1 MPEKFTLAGVQM
13 DPFLMDKEAN
23 LARMIDSV
31 EQAVAKQSRLVV
43 FPECAL
49 TGYCFESLQ
58 EALPYA
64 ETIPGPST
72 ERLAGVCRKA
82 QVYLV
87 LGMLEK
93 DGDRCF
99 NAAALIGPEGVVG
112 KYRKVPSALS
122 GRGPVRGLRRS
133 RFRGPPDPPGRI
145 GLNICYDGSFPESAR
160 TLALN
165 GADVIL
171 LPTNWPTGAEAFA
184 EFLVNARGLENHVF
198 SVAVNRVGRER
209 GFRFI
214 GRSRIANP
222 SGRTLA
228 LASPDGGGNHLRRNR
243 SLGRPRQTHHPGSG
257 QTPRSTASRTAG
269 PSTTA
274 RSWKRPTRIE
284 GLAGCYW
291 LTPSMCL
298 AGRPPCRADYSRKNG
313 RSLMKMNHEWT
324 PINTNR
330 PEDR

>member
-13 DPFLMDKEAN
+13 DPCLMDKEAN

-31 EQAVAKQSRLVV
+31 EQAVAKQSGLVV

-112 KYRKVPSALS
+112 KYRKVHLPFLGVDRFVDS
-122 GRGPVRGLRRS
+122 GDLGFEVHQTRL
-133 RFRGPPDPPGRI
+133 GRI

-165 GADVIL
+165 GADMIL
-171 LPTNWPTGAEAFA
+171 LPTNWPKGAEEFA

-214 GRSRIANP
+214 GRSRIVNP

-228 LASPDGGGNHLRRNR
+228 LASPDGEEIIYAEIDPSAARDKHITRVPGKHQINRFKDRRPQYY
-243 SLGRPRQTHHPGSG
+243 GKIVE
-257 QTPRSTASRTAG
+257 TPD
-269 PSTTA
+269 P
-274 RSWKRPTRIE
+274 
-284 GLAGCYW
+284 
-291 LTPSMCL
+291 
-298 AGRPPCRADYSRKNG
+298 D
-313 RSLMKMNHEWT
+313 
-324 PINTNR
+324 
-330 PEDR
+330 

>member
-112 KYRKVPSALS
+112 KYRKVHLPFLGVDRFVDS
-122 GRGPVRGLRRS
+122 GDLGFEVHQTRL
-133 RFRGPPDPPGRI
+133 GRI

-160 TLALN
+160 TMALN

-198 SVAVNRVGRER
+198 SVAVNRVGKER

-214 GRSRIANP
+214 GRSRIVNP

-228 LASPDGGGNHLRRNR
+228 LASPDGEEIIYAEID
-243 SLGRPRQTHHPGSG
+243 P
-257 QTPRSTASRTAG
+257 STARDKHITRVPG
-269 PSTTA
+269 KHQIN
-274 RSWKRPTRIE
+274 RFKDRRPQYYGKIVE
-284 GLAGCYW
+284 A
-291 LTPSMCL
+291 PD
-298 AGRPPCRADYSRKNG
+298 PD
-313 RSLMKMNHEWT
+313 
-324 PINTNR
+324 
-330 PEDR
+330 

>member
-112 KYRKVPSALS
+112 KYRKVHLPFLGVDRFVDS
-122 GRGPVRGLRRS
+122 GDLGFEVHQTRL
-133 RFRGPPDPPGRI
+133 GRI

-228 LASPDGGGNHLRRNR
+228 LASPDGEEIIFAEIDPSAARDKHITRVPGKHQINRFKDRRPQYY
-243 SLGRPRQTHHPGSG
+243 GKIVEAPDP
-257 QTPRSTASRTAG
+257 
-269 PSTTA
+269 
-274 RSWKRPTRIE
+274 
-284 GLAGCYW
+284 
-291 LTPSMCL
+291 
-298 AGRPPCRADYSRKNG
+298 D
-313 RSLMKMNHEWT
+313 
-324 PINTNR
+324 
-330 PEDR
+330 

>member
-1 MPEKFTLAGVQM
+1 M
-13 DPFLMDKEAN
+13 
-23 LARMIDSV
+23 
-31 EQAVAKQSRLVV
+31 
-43 FPECAL
+43 
-49 TGYCFESLQ
+49 Q

-93 DGDRCF
+93 DGDLCF

-112 KYRKVPSALS
+112 KYRKVHLPFLGVDRFVNS
-122 GRGPVRGLRRS
+122 GDLGFEVHQTRL
-133 RFRGPPDPPGRI
+133 GRI

-165 GADVIL
+165 GADMIL
-171 LPTNWPTGAEAFA
+171 LPTNWPTGAEEFA

-214 GRSRIANP
+214 GRSRIVNP

-228 LASPDGGGNHLRRNR
+228 LASPDGEEIIFAEIDPSAARDKHITRVPGKHQINRFKDRRPQFY
-243 SLGRPRQTHHPGSG
+243 GKIVEAPDP
-257 QTPRSTASRTAG
+257 
-269 PSTTA
+269 
-274 RSWKRPTRIE
+274 
-284 GLAGCYW
+284 
-291 LTPSMCL
+291 
-298 AGRPPCRADYSRKNG
+298 D
-313 RSLMKMNHEWT
+313 
-324 PINTNR
+324 
-330 PEDR
+330 

>member
-72 ERLAGVCRKA
+72 ERLAGVCLKA

-112 KYRKVPSALS
+112 KYRKVHLPFLGVDRFVDS
-122 GRGPVRGLRRS
+122 GDLGFEVHQTRL
-133 RFRGPPDPPGRI
+133 GRI

-160 TLALN
+160 TMALN

-198 SVAVNRVGRER
+198 SVAVNRVGKER

-214 GRSRIANP
+214 GRSRIVNP

-228 LASPDGGGNHLRRNR
+228 LASQ
-243 SLGRPRQTHHPGSG
+243 RPILHEDE
-257 QTPRSTASRTAG
+257 PRMDTN
-269 PSTTA
+269 
-274 RSWKRPTRIE
+274 K
-284 GLAGCYW
+284 
-291 LTPSMCL
+291 
-298 AGRPPCRADYSRKNG
+298 
-313 RSLMKMNHEWT
+313 HE
-324 PINTNR
+324 
-330 PEDR
+330 

>member
-13 DPFLMDKEAN
+13 DPRLMDKEAN

-72 ERLAGVCRKA
+72 ERLAGACRKA

-112 KYRKVPSALS
+112 KYRKVHLPFLGVDRFVDS
-122 GRGPVRGLRRS
+122 GDLGFEVHQTHL
-133 RFRGPPDPPGRI
+133 GRI

-198 SVAVNRVGRER
+198 SVAVNRVGKER

-214 GRSRIANP
+214 GRSRIVNP

-228 LASPDGGGNHLRRNR
+228 LAGPDGEEIIFAEIDPSAARDKHITRVPGKHQINRFKDRRPQYYGKIVEAPDPN
-243 SLGRPRQTHHPGSG
+243 
-257 QTPRSTASRTAG
+257 
-269 PSTTA
+269 
-274 RSWKRPTRIE
+274 
-284 GLAGCYW
+284 
-291 LTPSMCL
+291 
-298 AGRPPCRADYSRKNG
+298 
-313 RSLMKMNHEWT
+313 
-324 PINTNR
+324 
-330 PEDR
+330 

>member
-112 KYRKVPSALS
+112 KYRKVHLPFLGVDRFVDS
-122 GRGPVRGLRRS
+122 GDLGFEVHQTRL
-133 RFRGPPDPPGRI
+133 GRI

-160 TLALN
+160 TLALG
-165 GADVIL
+165 GADMIL
-171 LPTNWPTGAEAFA
+171 LPTNWPKGAEEFA

-198 SVAVNRVGRER
+198 SVAVNRVGKER

-214 GRSRIANP
+214 GRSRIVNP

-228 LASPDGGGNHLRRNR
+228 LASPDGEEIIYAEID
-243 SLGRPRQTHHPGSG
+243 P
-257 QTPRSTASRTAG
+257 STARDKHITRVPG
-269 PSTTA
+269 KHQIN
-274 RSWKRPTRIE
+274 RFKDRRPQYYGKIVE
-284 GLAGCYW
+284 A
-291 LTPSMCL
+291 PD
-298 AGRPPCRADYSRKNG
+298 PD
-313 RSLMKMNHEWT
+313 
-324 PINTNR
+324 
-330 PEDR
+330 

>member
-13 DPFLMDKEAN
+13 DPRLMDKEAN

-49 TGYCFESLQ
+49 TGYCFESLR

-72 ERLAGVCRKA
+72 ERLEGVCRKA

-112 KYRKVPSALS
+112 KYRKVHLPFLGVDRFVDS
-122 GRGPVRGLRRS
+122 GDLGFEVHQTRL
-133 RFRGPPDPPGRI
+133 GRI

-160 TLALN
+160 TMALG
-165 GADVIL
+165 GADMIL

-198 SVAVNRVGRER
+198 SVAVNRVGKER

-214 GRSRIANP
+214 GRSRIVNP

-228 LASPDGGGNHLRRNR
+228 LASPDGEEIIFAEIDPSAARDKHITRVPGKHQINRFKDRRPQYY
-243 SLGRPRQTHHPGSG
+243 GKIVEAPDP
-257 QTPRSTASRTAG
+257 
-269 PSTTA
+269 
-274 RSWKRPTRIE
+274 
-284 GLAGCYW
+284 
-291 LTPSMCL
+291 
-298 AGRPPCRADYSRKNG
+298 D
-313 RSLMKMNHEWT
+313 
-324 PINTNR
+324 
-330 PEDR
+330 

>member
-13 DPFLMDKEAN
+13 DPRLMDKEAN

-72 ERLAGVCRKA
+72 ERLAGACRKA

-99 NAAALIGPEGVVG
+99 NAAALIGPEGVMG
-112 KYRKVPSALS
+112 KYRKVHLPFLGVDRFVDS
-122 GRGPVRGLRRS
+122 GDLGFEVHQTRL
-133 RFRGPPDPPGRI
+133 GRI

-160 TLALN
+160 TMALN
-165 GADVIL
+165 GADMIL
-171 LPTNWPTGAEAFA
+171 LPTNWPKGAEEFA

-214 GRSRIANP
+214 GRSRIVNP

-228 LASPDGGGNHLRRNR
+228 LAGPDGEEIIYAEIDPSAARDKHITRVPGKHQINRFKDRRPQYY
-243 SLGRPRQTHHPGSG
+243 GKIVEAPDP
-257 QTPRSTASRTAG
+257 
-269 PSTTA
+269 
-274 RSWKRPTRIE
+274 
-284 GLAGCYW
+284 
-291 LTPSMCL
+291 
-298 AGRPPCRADYSRKNG
+298 D
-313 RSLMKMNHEWT
+313 
-324 PINTNR
+324 
-330 PEDR
+330 

>member
-13 DPFLMDKEAN
+13 DPCLMDKEAN

-112 KYRKVPSALS
+112 KYRKVHLPFLGVDRFVDS
-122 GRGPVRGLRRS
+122 GDLGFEVHQTRL
-133 RFRGPPDPPGRI
+133 GRI

-165 GADVIL
+165 GADMIL
-171 LPTNWPTGAEAFA
+171 LPTNWPKGAEEFA

-198 SVAVNRVGRER
+198 SVAVNRVGKER

-214 GRSRIANP
+214 GRSRIVNP

-228 LASPDGGGNHLRRNR
+228 LASPDGEEIIFAEIDPSAARDKHITRVPGKHQINRFKDRRPQYY
-243 SLGRPRQTHHPGSG
+243 GKIVEAPDP
-257 QTPRSTASRTAG
+257 
-269 PSTTA
+269 
-274 RSWKRPTRIE
+274 
-284 GLAGCYW
+284 
-291 LTPSMCL
+291 
-298 AGRPPCRADYSRKNG
+298 D
-313 RSLMKMNHEWT
+313 
-324 PINTNR
+324 
-330 PEDR
+330 